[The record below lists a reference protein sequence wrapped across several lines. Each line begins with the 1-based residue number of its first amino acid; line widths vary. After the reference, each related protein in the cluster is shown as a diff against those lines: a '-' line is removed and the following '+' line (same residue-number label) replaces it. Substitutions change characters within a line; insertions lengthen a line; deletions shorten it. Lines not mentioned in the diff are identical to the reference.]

1 MAYRDS
7 DTRGGKIIH
16 KRSSVAGESP
26 SSGTL
31 RPGEVGVN
39 VADGVAY
46 VGTLSGNTTIPG
58 ASGITRIVAL
68 TQAAYDALASKSST
82 TLYVITAS

>member
-16 KRSSVAGESP
+16 KRSSVAGAPP

-31 RPGEVGVN
+31 RPGELAVN
-39 VADGVAY
+39 AADGVAY
-46 VGTLSGNTTIPG
+46 MGTLSGVATIPG
-58 ASGITRIVAL
+58 ASGITQIVAL
-68 TQAAYDALASKSST
+68 TQAAYDALATKSST
-82 TLYVITAS
+82 TLYVITAD